1 MKKGGAVGRGVG
13 GSTTKEVKLGEE
25 HFILR

>member
-1 MKKGGAVGRGVG
+1 MKRGGAVGSGGG